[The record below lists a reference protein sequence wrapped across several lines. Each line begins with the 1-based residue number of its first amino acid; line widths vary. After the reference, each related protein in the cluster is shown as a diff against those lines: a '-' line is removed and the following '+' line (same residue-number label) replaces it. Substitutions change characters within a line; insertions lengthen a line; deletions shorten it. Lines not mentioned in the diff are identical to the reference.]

1 MKRKDFMIIL
11 LCVAPVFIF
20 NGFKLFIKSKLCN
33 ILLSKCPS
41 YISGV
46 TFHII
51 NNAWKDFITP
61 GLIKDKKE
69 WMLRREICIET
80 IVLDEDNAIPFQW
93 ISYFIFIYFFS
104 AWNILPH
111 RFPWLCPSLLS
122 HLFPKCHVLSYLSW
136 SDYLKFKLFFLSHS
150 PFPLYLLFFA
160 LHLEMYNISFISIN
174 VLYCLFPPLELNP
187 MREDIYG
194 YFANCC

>member
-20 NGFKLFIKSKLCN
+20 NGFKLFIKSNLCN

-51 NNAWKDFITP
+51 NNAWKDFISP
-61 GLIKDKKE
+61 GLIKNKKE

-80 IVLDEDNAIPFQW
+80 IVLDEDKAIPFQW

-104 AWNILPH
+104 VWSILPH
-111 RFPWLCPSLLS
+111 RFPWLCPSLPS
-122 HLFPKCHVLSYLSW
+122 HLFPNVMFSVI
-136 SDYLKFKLFFLSHS
+136 
-150 PFPLYLLFFA
+150 FPGQT
-160 LHLEMYNISFISIN
+160 I
-174 VLYCLFPPLELNP
+174 
-187 MREDIYG
+187 
-194 YFANCC
+194 